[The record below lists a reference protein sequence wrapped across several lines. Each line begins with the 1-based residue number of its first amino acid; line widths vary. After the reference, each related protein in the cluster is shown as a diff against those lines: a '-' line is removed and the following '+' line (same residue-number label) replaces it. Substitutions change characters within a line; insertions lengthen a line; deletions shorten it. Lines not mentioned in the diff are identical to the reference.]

1 MKEVKRELRSML
13 KDLNSLGRRAERIAG
28 KLDKLEAAK
37 AEKPIKTKPA
47 AEAKKKA
54 TAKRP
59 RKVTAI
65 DTVFGIIK
73 RSRKGVGTAVLK
85 EKTGFDDKKIWNIIN
100 RLKQQGRIKSV
111 SKGVYVKI

>member
-1 MKEVKRELRSML
+1 MKEVKRELRSIL
-13 KDLNSLGRRAERIAG
+13 KGLNSLGRRAERIVG
-28 KLDKLEAAK
+28 KLDKLEATK
-37 AEKPIKTKPA
+37 AEKPIKAKPA

-73 RSRKGVGTAVLK
+73 RSRKGAGTAVLK

-100 RLKQQGRIKSV
+100 RLKRQGRIKSE